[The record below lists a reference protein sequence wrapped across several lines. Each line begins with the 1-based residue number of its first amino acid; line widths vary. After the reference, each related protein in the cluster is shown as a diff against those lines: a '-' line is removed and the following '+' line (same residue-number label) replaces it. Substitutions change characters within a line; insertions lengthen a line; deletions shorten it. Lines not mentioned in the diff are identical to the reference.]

1 MNVPQFNLSRVVGR
15 IEDDLWSRW
24 RRLVGDTSFVGGSEV
39 AAFESD
45 YSDYLGAVGCVGVA
59 NGTDALE
66 LAMRA
71 LELAPGDEVIVPA
84 YSFVATATAVILA
97 GGRPVLVDVER
108 GTLNI
113 DVARATESIGDRTV
127 GIIAVHLYGRPC
139 DLPGLSQ
146 LCESRGLW
154 LIEDAAQAHGA
165 RTGDRRVGTFGELAT
180 WSFYPSKN
188 LGCFGDGGAV
198 TSWDEGLLARVRS
211 LSNHGRDDHFT
222 HGEPGRNSRLDAL
235 QAAVLNARLPLL
247 DADNER
253 RRAIAAIYRGQLEGH
268 ADIRFLD
275 DLESDECVFHQMTLL
290 HPRRDDLREHL
301 AAAGVGTAIHY
312 PLALHQQDAL
322 ASASDGVEAPVA
334 EEAARQVLCLPM
346 FPELKDDEVA
356 YVCEQVLSFG
366 S

>member
-1 MNVPQFNLSRVVGR
+1 MKVPQFDLSRLVGR

-24 RRLVGDTSFVGGSEV
+24 RRLVADTAFVGGSEV
-39 AAFESD
+39 ETFESD
-45 YSDYLGAVGCVGVA
+45 FSDYLGAIGCVGVA

-66 LAMRA
+66 LSLRA

-84 YSFVATATAVILA
+84 YTFVATAAAVILE
-97 GGRPVLVDVER
+97 GGCPVLVDVEP

-113 DVARATESIGDRTV
+113 DAARAAERIGDRTV

-139 DLPGLSQ
+139 NLAGLTR
-146 LCESRGLW
+146 LCETRGLW

-165 RTGDRRVGTFGELAT
+165 RSGQRRVGTFGELAT

-222 HGEPGRNSRLDAL
+222 HGEPGRNSHLDAL

-247 DADNER
+247 DADNAR
-253 RRAIAAIYRGQLEGH
+253 RRAIAGVYRAELEGRGG
-268 ADIRFLD
+268 IRFLD
-275 DLESDECVFHQMTLL
+275 DAEGDQCVFHQLTIL
-290 HPRRDDLREHL
+290 HPRRDALRDYL
-301 AAAGVGTAIHY
+301 AAAGVGTAVHY
-312 PLALHQQDAL
+312 PRALHQQGAL
-322 ASASDGVEAPVA
+322 AQACSGVDAPVA

-346 FPELKDDEVA
+346 FPELEDDEVA
-356 YVCEQVLSFG
+356 YVCDQVRSFG
-366 S
+366 A